1 MNRILYI
8 SKTVLLSVGILLAAC
23 QKGTT
28 SSSVAYGRDD
38 DNINLT
44 GMEKNILRYVN
55 DYRRQIGKPELKMI
69 DAASDE
75 ADKHSA
81 NMAARRTGFGHE
93 GFENRVARIGKQIG
107 GVSAAA
113 ENVAYGELTAKEVV
127 NGWLHSPGHK
137 KNIEGNYTLTGI
149 GVAKDKNGTVF
160 YTQIFLR
167 K

>member
-1 MNRILYI
+1 MNRFLYV
-8 SKTVLLSVGILLAAC
+8 SKSLLLSVGILLGAC
-23 QKGTT
+23 QRGT
-28 SSSVAYGRDD
+28 SSAMARGGGDD
-38 DNINLT
+38 DKVSLA

-69 DAASDE
+69 DVASAE
-75 ADKHSA
+75 ADKHSE
-81 NMAARRTGFGHE
+81 NMAARRTGFGHD

-149 GVAKDKNGTVF
+149 GVARDRSGTIF
-160 YTQIFLR
+160 YTQIFLHQ
-167 K
+167 

>member
-1 MNRILYI
+1 MNRFLYV
-8 SKTVLLSVGILLAAC
+8 SKSLLLSVGILLGAC
-23 QKGTT
+23 QRGT
-28 SSSVAYGRDD
+28 SSALAHGGGDD
-38 DNINLT
+38 DKVSLA

-69 DAASDE
+69 DVASAE
-75 ADKHSA
+75 ADKHSE
-81 NMAARRTGFGHE
+81 NMAARRTGFGHD

-149 GVAKDKNGTVF
+149 GVARDRSGTIF
-160 YTQIFLR
+160 YTQIFLHQ
-167 K
+167 